1 LEDMLPKDSDLK
13 EGGDLAEAADVIFG
27 LMSPYREKLS
37 AFLGY
42 RVMDTSGGIGLKGRM
57 LVLNVIKNRHGVM
70 GSVYP
75 LLFMGEAGLFSH
87 LPAKSEDF
95 DYEIL
100 KEIKHYKDLKYG

>member
-1 LEDMLPKDSDLK
+1 MLPKDSDLK

-70 GSVYP
+70 VQYIRYCLWGKRD
-75 LLFMGEAGLFSH
+75 FS
-87 LPAKSEDF
+87 PIYQQNRK
-95 DYEIL
+95 IL
-100 KEIKHYKDLKYG
+100 ITRF

>member
-1 LEDMLPKDSDLK
+1 
-13 EGGDLAEAADVIFG
+13 
-27 LMSPYREKLS
+27 
-37 AFLGY
+37 
-42 RVMDTSGGIGLKGRM
+42 M